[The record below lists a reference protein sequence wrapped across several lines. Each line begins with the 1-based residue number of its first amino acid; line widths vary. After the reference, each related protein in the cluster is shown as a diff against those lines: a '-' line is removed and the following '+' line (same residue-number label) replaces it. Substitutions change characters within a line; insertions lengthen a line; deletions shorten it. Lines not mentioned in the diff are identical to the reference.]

1 MDWNQRRGI
10 SLTDTLFFDT
20 DCLCA
25 FLWVQNESLLSQLYP
40 GKIVVP
46 KPVYTELCRPN
57 TPHLKARVDALVAKG
72 QVTIQ
77 EIDVTSEEYQ
87 TYYQLTEAPEA
98 GHKIIGNGEA
108 ASISLAKHNGG
119 IVASNNLRDI
129 QVYITEFGLK
139 HTTTSDILVDAYTR
153 RIITEAEGN
162 QIWAQ
167 MIAKRRRLGAAS
179 FTDYLKLKD
188 GTT

>member
-1 MDWNQRRGI
+1 M
-10 SLTDTLFFDT
+10 TDTLFFDT

-25 FLWVQNESLLSQLYP
+25 FLWVHNESLLPQLYP

-46 KPVYTELCRPN
+46 KPVYIELCRPN
-57 TPHLKARVDALVAKG
+57 IPHLKARVDALVASG

-77 EIDVTSEEYQ
+77 DIDVSSEEYE
-87 TYYQLTEAPEA
+87 TYYQLTEDPKK
-98 GHKIIGNGEA
+98 GHKVIGKGEA
-108 ASISLAKHNGG
+108 ASISLAKQYDG

-129 QVYITEFGLK
+129 QRYITEFGLQ

-153 RIITEAEGN
+153 KIITEAEGN

-167 MIAKRRRLGAAS
+167 MIQKRRKLGAAS
-179 FTDYLKLKD
+179 FTDYLKLKNI
-188 GTT
+188 TI

>member
-1 MDWNQRRGI
+1 M
-10 SLTDTLFFDT
+10 TDTLFFDT

-25 FLWVQNESLLSQLYP
+25 FLWVQNESLLPQLYP

-108 ASISLAKHNGG
+108 ASISLAKHYGG
-119 IVASNNLRDI
+119 IVASNNFRDI
-129 QVYITEFGLK
+129 QGSTDLIPAHIFTPLISADLRQKILK
-139 HTTTSDILVDAYTR
+139 SARIPAIFFLASKNFWCKSARVD
-153 RIITEAEGN
+153 
-162 QIWAQ
+162 
-167 MIAKRRRLGAAS
+167 
-179 FTDYLKLKD
+179 
-188 GTT
+188 